1 MVTITNNI
9 VSELTAYLSSHRHD
23 KVFVLS
29 DTNTSEK
36 CLPLLNEAF
45 HRDGFSSNANGT
57 GGYGV
62 TTSGNLDDGFT
73 SITIE
78 AGDVH
83 KDIAQVRAVW
93 DVLSNGGASRNSLL
107 INVGGGMVTD
117 LGGFVGATFK
127 RGIHLLHIPTTLMAA
142 VDAAI
147 GGKTGVN
154 YNGLKN
160 EIGAFYQPDCVM
172 IDCRFL
178 KTLDFTNLLSGYAE
192 MLKHGLISDKKSFYD
207 VLAFDIEQPDYIK
220 LNELVG
226 VSIAIKERFVE
237 ADPTERGI
245 RKALNLG
252 HTAGHA
258 FESLSFQQEQPVLHG
273 IAVAAGLICELYLS
287 YKVCWLPIEL
297 LRQVTNFIKTYYP
310 PVVFSCDDYK
320 TLYQLMMHDK
330 KNEDGRIRFT
340 LLGAIG
346 NVRINQEVSQSLVFE
361 SFDFYRDN
369 F

>member
-1 MVTITNNI
+1 MIIITNNI
-9 VSELTAYLSSHRHD
+9 VSELSAYLSSNRHD

-29 DTNTSEK
+29 DTNTYEK

-45 HRDGFSSNANGT
+45 RI
-57 GGYGV
+57 
-62 TTSGNLDDGFT
+62 DGFT

-78 AGDVH
+78 AGDLH
-83 KDIAQVRAVW
+83 KDIGQICAVW
-93 DVLSNGGASRNSLL
+93 EVLSNGGASRNSLL

-117 LGGFVGATFK
+117 LGGFAGATFK
-127 RGIHLLHIPTTLMAA
+127 RGLHLLHIPTTLMAV
-142 VDAAI
+142 VDAAV

-192 MLKHGLISDKKSFYD
+192 MIKHGLISDKKSFYD
-207 VLAFDIEQPDYIK
+207 VLAFDIEQPDYVK

-273 IAVAAGLICELYLS
+273 IAVAAGMICELYLS
-287 YKVCWLPIEL
+287 YKVCRLPVEL

-310 PVVFSCDDYK
+310 PVVFSCDDYE
-320 TLYQLMMHDK
+320 TLYELMMHDK

-346 NVRINQEVSQSLVFE
+346 DIRINQEVSQSLVFE

-369 F
+369 I